1 MKTDEQLE
9 GLAASAP
16 RAGEESPAPAKTP
29 NEKTTPEPPQPPG
42 GNSPTGVPKPPRT

>member
-16 RAGEESPAPAKTP
+16 RAGEESPAPATP
-29 NEKTTPEPPQPPG
+29 NTTPNTTPKPAPPITP
-42 GNSPTGVPKPPRT
+42 SGVPKPPRT